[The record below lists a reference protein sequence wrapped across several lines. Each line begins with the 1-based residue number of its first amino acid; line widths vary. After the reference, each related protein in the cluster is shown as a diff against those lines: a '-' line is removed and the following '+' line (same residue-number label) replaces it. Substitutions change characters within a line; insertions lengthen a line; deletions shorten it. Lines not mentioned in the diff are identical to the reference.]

1 MRAVRVI
8 DGAPQVA
15 EVAEPAGEG
24 VVVTV
29 RSAGICGS
37 DLHMIEKRFPLAGTL
52 GHEIAGSLSDGT
64 AVAIEPLASCG
75 ECPAC
80 RRGDVQLCERG
91 PAMIFGI
98 GRDGGMADRIRV
110 PASALVPLP
119 AAVPLADAS
128 LVEPLAVAVHGL
140 RRAGVRLGHR
150 VAVIGGGT
158 IGLAAVAAARA
169 FGATV
174 ALLARHDHQR
184 AAGERLGAIEAA
196 GTYDVVVDAA
206 AAGRKS
212 ALARAVGLAAPGGKL
227 LLVASYWDGLELVGH
242 RLCLKEIDVVPSSLY
257 GWAGESR
264 DFDVAARVLAG
275 EPEIARAIITHRL
288 PLDAAPEAF
297 RIAAD
302 RKAGAIKVVLEP

>member
-8 DGAPQVA
+8 DGAPRLA
-15 EVAEPAGEG
+15 EIAEPAGEG
-24 VVVTV
+24 VLVAI
-29 RSAGICGS
+29 RAAGICGS

-52 GHEIAGSLSDGT
+52 GHEIAGVAPDGT
-64 AVAIEPLASCG
+64 AVAVEPLACCG

-91 PAMIFGI
+91 PAMIYGI

-110 PASALVPLP
+110 PASALVALP
-119 AAVPLADAS
+119 AAVALADAS

-140 RRAGVRLGHR
+140 RRAGVRLGQR

-158 IGLAAVAAARA
+158 IGLAVVAAARA

-174 ALLARHDHQR
+174 ALLGRHEHQR
-184 AAGERLGAIEAA
+184 AAGERLGATEAA

-206 AAGRKS
+206 GTKS
-212 ALARAVGLAAPGGKL
+212 ALARALELAAPGGKL

-242 RLCLKEIDVVPSSLY
+242 RLCLKEVDVVPSSLY

-275 EPEIARAIITHRL
+275 DPEIARAIITHRL
-288 PLDAAPEAF
+288 PLEAAPEAF
-297 RIAAD
+297 RIASD